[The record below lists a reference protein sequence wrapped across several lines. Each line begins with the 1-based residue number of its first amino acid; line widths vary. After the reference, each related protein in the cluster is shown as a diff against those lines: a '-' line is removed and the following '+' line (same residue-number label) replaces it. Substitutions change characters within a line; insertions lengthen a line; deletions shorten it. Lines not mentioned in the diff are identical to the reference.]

1 MLAAMDLKP
10 GTNLLDLLESDV
22 AVRADMEPH
31 ELDAARSEARSWI
44 GRRAKVRLS
53 DVLHDPTTEKRSIW
67 QLLEPVRKGKKKE
80 EVRAKLA
87 LIRRTA
93 AAELAST
100 RAEPDKQPDS
110 DEEEEPD
117 AEAALAQKLQ
127 RVSSAELRSRA
138 EAVSVE
144 AAEIAALP
152 WDTWAE
158 EERLAGHFILMRA
171 SEIEAASEDPQA
183 HISLECVEGAE
194 DVRLLSPP
202 FVAH

>member
-22 AVRADMEPH
+22 ALRADMAPH

-93 AAELAST
+93 AAELA
-100 RAEPDKQPDS
+100 AGPGKGQQPDS
-110 DEEEEPD
+110 DEEEQPD

-152 WDTWAE
+152 WDAWAE

>member
-22 AVRADMEPH
+22 ALRADMAPH

-93 AAELAST
+93 AAELA
-100 RAEPDKQPDS
+100 AGPGKGQQPDS

-138 EAVSVE
+138 EAASVE

-152 WDTWAE
+152 WDAWAE

>member
-22 AVRADMEPH
+22 AVRADMAPH

-44 GRRAKVRLS
+44 GWRAKVRLS

-93 AAELAST
+93 AAELA
-100 RAEPDKQPDS
+100 AGPDKGQQPDS

>member
-22 AVRADMEPH
+22 ALRADMAPH
-31 ELDAARSEARSWI
+31 ELDAARSEVRSWI

-93 AAELAST
+93 AAELA
-100 RAEPDKQPDS
+100 AGPGKGQQPDS

-152 WDTWAE
+152 WDAWAE

>member
-22 AVRADMEPH
+22 ALRADMAPH
-31 ELDAARSEARSWI
+31 ELDATRSEARAWI

-93 AAELAST
+93 AAELA
-100 RAEPDKQPDS
+100 AGPGKGQQPDS
-110 DEEEEPD
+110 DEEEQPD

-152 WDTWAE
+152 WDAWAE

-202 FVAH
+202 FVAR

>member
-22 AVRADMEPH
+22 ALRADMAPH
-31 ELDAARSEARSWI
+31 ELDAARSEAGSWI

-93 AAELAST
+93 AAELA
-100 RAEPDKQPDS
+100 AGPGKGQQPDS

-152 WDTWAE
+152 WDAWAE

>member
-22 AVRADMEPH
+22 AVRADMAPH

-93 AAELAST
+93 AAELA
-100 RAEPDKQPDS
+100 AGPGKGQQPDS
-110 DEEEEPD
+110 DEEEQPD

-152 WDTWAE
+152 WDAWAE

>member
-22 AVRADMEPH
+22 AVRADMAPH

-44 GRRAKVRLS
+44 GWRAKVRLS

-93 AAELAST
+93 AAELA
-100 RAEPDKQPDS
+100 AGPDKGQQPDS

-152 WDTWAE
+152 WDVWAE

>member
-22 AVRADMEPH
+22 ALRADMAPH

-93 AAELAST
+93 AAELA
-100 RAEPDKQPDS
+100 AGPGKGQQPDS
-110 DEEEEPD
+110 DEEEQPD
-117 AEAALAQKLQ
+117 AEAAQKLQ

-152 WDTWAE
+152 WDAWAE

>member
-1 MLAAMDLKP
+1 MDHSP
-10 GTNLLDLLESDV
+10 AGEGEGNEDDD
-22 AVRADMEPH
+22 REPH

-93 AAELAST
+93 AAELA
-100 RAEPDKQPDS
+100 AGPGKGQQPDS
-110 DEEEEPD
+110 DEEEQPD

-127 RVSSAELRSRA
+127 RVSSAELRRA
-138 EAVSVE
+138 
-144 AAEIAALP
+144 AAAAGN
-152 WDTWAE
+152 D
-158 EERLAGHFILMRA
+158 
-171 SEIEAASEDPQA
+171 
-183 HISLECVEGAE
+183 
-194 DVRLLSPP
+194 
-202 FVAH
+202 

>member
-22 AVRADMEPH
+22 ALRADMAPH

-93 AAELAST
+93 AAELA
-100 RAEPDKQPDS
+100 AGPGKGQQPDS

-152 WDTWAE
+152 WDAWAE